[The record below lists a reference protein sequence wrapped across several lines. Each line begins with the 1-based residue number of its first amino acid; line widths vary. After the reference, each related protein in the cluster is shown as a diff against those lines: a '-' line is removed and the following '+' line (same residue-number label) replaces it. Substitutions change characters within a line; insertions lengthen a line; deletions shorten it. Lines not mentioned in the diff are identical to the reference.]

1 MKENL
6 ADNHSFFYICALIS
20 PCIKHPSMKSLAL
33 HIPLR
38 WKSYLLLN
46 IAGLALIYFLPALS
60 HLLSFP
66 LYLIE
71 PMRLMV
77 VLALVHTNRPNA
89 WFLAATLPV
98 FSFLVSGHPFF
109 LKSLLIAIE
118 LLSFV
123 WFFSI
128 FSKLR
133 WNTFASMLTA
143 ILTSKLI
150 YYGLKALLISLLL
163 IRTELVSTPWL
174 IQAAV
179 TLAFSL
185 YALMFF
191 RNSAGRQ
198 I

>member
-1 MKENL
+1 
-6 ADNHSFFYICALIS
+6 
-20 PCIKHPSMKSLAL
+20 MKSLAL
-33 HIPLR
+33 SIPVR
-38 WKSYLLLN
+38 WKTYLLLN
-46 IAGLALIYFLPALS
+46 MAGLAFIYFVPTLS

-77 VLALVHTNRPNA
+77 VLALVHTNRSNA

-98 FSFLVSGHPFF
+98 FSWLVSGHPFF

-123 WFFSI
+123 WFFSM
-128 FSKLR
+128 FDKLR
-133 WNTFASMLTA
+133 WKPFLSIFTA

-163 IRTELVSTPWL
+163 IKSELVSTPWL
-174 IQAAV
+174 IQGAV
-179 TLAFSL
+179 TLCLSL

-191 RNSAGRQ
+191 RHSAARQ